1 MKFDLVVTENC
12 RTCKS
17 VEELLKDYLI
27 NKKSISFN
35 ILLHNN
41 FEKNV
46 AIVPALFVE
55 GKLFAYGDVDLQ
67 KLDDIVKEGLN

>member
-17 VEELLKDYLI
+17 VEEILKDYFT
-27 NKKSISFN
+27 NKKSVSFN
-35 ILLHNN
+35 VLLHNN

-46 AIVPALFVE
+46 AIVPALFME

-67 KLDDIVKEGLN
+67 KLDDIIKGVLN